1 MFYNCIPIKTNG
13 IKIMK
18 ATVKTKSNFYG
29 LNGQTLEVK
38 EIVGT
43 RVTCIYFSKDLQL
56 GITIDF
62 SISEIISFSN

>member
-1 MFYNCIPIKTNG
+1 
-13 IKIMK
+13 MK

-43 RVTCIYFSKDLQL
+43 RVTCIYFSKELQL

-62 SISEIISFSN
+62 SIKEIVSFSN

>member
-1 MFYNCIPIKTNG
+1 MFYNCIPEQTKRS
-13 IKIMK
+13 KIMK

-43 RVTCIYFSKDLQL
+43 RVTCIYFSKELQL

-62 SISEIISFSN
+62 SIKEIVSFSN

>member
-1 MFYNCIPIKTNG
+1 
-13 IKIMK
+13 MK

-43 RVTCIYFSKDLQL
+43 RVSCVYFSEDLQKE
-56 GITIDF
+56 ITIDF
-62 SISEIISFSN
+62 SIKEITNFSN